1 MTLRRSLAIG
11 LVIASLAACTPWA
24 RIDQGSRSE
33 TRRDDFSL
41 DLPLAGSSEPPTARI
56 FLWPATGTR

>member
-41 DLPLAGSSEPPTARI
+41 DLPLGWVKRTADGKD
-56 FLWPATGTR
+56 FLWPATGPR